1 MKLAVELF
9 KRMMTKSI
17 LLLLLP
23 AVCYGCSNKNVSI
36 EPIGDSG
43 RYKMGNDEFQYYT
56 IANYE

>member
-23 AVCYGCSNKNVSI
+23 AVCYGCSNKNKK
-36 EPIGDSG
+36 PF
-43 RYKMGNDEFQYYT
+43 YW
-56 IANYE
+56 